1 MATPGAQGAT
11 GGDVVESR
19 GPQCED
25 LPSADRASSRQAP
38 RGDLRPIPGA
48 CMRHARAGG
57 ALPSA
62 STSERFVVDPQDPS
76 ESAPPKRLNAFQIL
90 GAVLSAAGGVRG
102 ISKRGSSVAD
112 ASTGA
117 ILGAILIFCAV
128 LGLGLYAFVH
138 AVKSSVAG

>member
-1 MATPGAQGAT
+1 M
-11 GGDVVESR
+11 
-19 GPQCED
+19 
-25 LPSADRASSRQAP
+25 
-38 RGDLRPIPGA
+38 
-48 CMRHARAGG
+48 
-57 ALPSA
+57 
-62 STSERFVVDPQDPS
+62 DPQEPAIP
-76 ESAPPKRLNAFQIL
+76 APARPLNSFQIL

-102 ISKRGSSVAD
+102 ISKRGSSIAD